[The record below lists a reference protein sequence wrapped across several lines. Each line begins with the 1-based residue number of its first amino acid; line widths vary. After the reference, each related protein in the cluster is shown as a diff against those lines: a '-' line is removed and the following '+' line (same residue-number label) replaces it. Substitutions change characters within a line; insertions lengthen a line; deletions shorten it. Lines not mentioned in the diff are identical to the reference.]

1 MAPRTRGDRRRRLG
15 RAHERRRDGEHHG
28 DDRRARRLAPD
39 GPGHGGRPARRRARR
54 RARLRRAIR
63 PTSRSRAA
71 LGVLGFPDETLRVL
85 PSDDRFRLE
94 AASGRRGDRRR
105 TGRPGS
111 PRSRSRPSPVR
122 RTPARSTTFPGSPT
136 SPSARASGSTS
147 TRPTAAPRACR
158 TATPIAC
165 PGLERADSV
174 TVDPHKWFFQA
185 YDIGGL
191 VVRRREDLLRTF
203 HESPEY
209 YRSAR
214 PEDEPLDWY
223 QYSLEGTRRFRAL
236 KLWMSWKQLGTA
248 GLGALVEHN
257 DDLATYFARRCAA
270 EPDLEATPTEP
281 ELSIVCFR
289 HLPAGSD
296 RWPAEA
302 LDRYQAALQRALEVS
317 GEAWV
322 SVTTLRDRTYLRAG
336 FVNYLSVRGR
346 HRRDGRR
353 PAPALRRRPRRPGP
367 RLTRRRTAGRSRRR
381 T

>member
-1 MAPRTRGDRRRRLG
+1 M
-15 RAHERRRDGEHHG
+15 
-28 DDRRARRLAPD
+28 
-39 GPGHGGRPARRRARR
+39 
-54 RARLRRAIR
+54 
-63 PTSRSRAA
+63 
-71 LGVLGFPDETLRVL
+71 LGFPDETLRVL

-94 AASGRRGDRRR
+94 AAPVAEAIEADRAA
-105 TGRPGS
+105 GL
-111 PRSRSRPSPVR
+111 
-122 RTPARSTTFPGSPT
+122 TPLAI
-136 SPSARASGSTS
+136 AAVAGSTNTGSVDDVPALADLAERESVWLHVDAAYGGAARLS
-147 TRPTAAPRACR
+147 TRDAHRV
-158 TATPIAC
+158 

-203 HESPEY
+203 HKSPEY

-248 GLGALVEHN
+248 GLGALVERT
-257 DDLATYFARRCAA
+257 DDLAAYFARRCAA
-270 EPDLEATPTEP
+270 EPDLEATPAAP
-281 ELSIVCFR
+281 ELSVVCFR

-296 RWPAEA
+296 RWPPEA
-302 LDRYQAALQRALEVS
+302 LDRYEAALQRALEVS

-336 FVNYLSVRGR
+336 FVNYLSVEA
-346 HRRDGRR
+346 DVD
-353 PAPALRRRPRRPGP
+353 AMIDALRRLSEGV
-367 RLTRRRTAGRSRRR
+367 LEDLDLG
-381 T
+381 